1 MPKKKKLIIGRYD
14 LADFPELDLEQ
25 IEVKVDT
32 GAFTASFHCHDID
45 IIEVDGIKKL
55 RCYFLDPAHE
65 QYHHKEFIF
74 DRFSKKRVRSSNG
87 MLEERFSVETTI
99 VLFGTVYPL
108 ELSLTERG
116 SMKFP
121 VLLGRKF
128 LNRRFIVDCSKS
140 RLSAKNKFVYAE
152 LIRTKN

>member
-1 MPKKKKLIIGRYD
+1 MPQKLKLIIGRHD
-14 LADFPELDLEQ
+14 RADFPQLGLEQ

-32 GAFTASFHCHDID
+32 GAYTASFHCHDITE
-45 IIEVDGIKKL
+45 IEADGLKKL

-87 MLEERFSVETTI
+87 ILEERYSVETTI
-99 VLFGTVYPL
+99 VLFGTIYPL
-108 ELSLTERG
+108 ELTLTERG

-128 LNRRFIVDCSKS
+128 LNRRFVVDCSKS
-140 RLSAKNKFVYAE
+140 RLSAKSKFVYAE
-152 LIRTKN
+152 LKRAKK